1 MAHGAPCGPCH
12 PETIP
17 RHVFSKNFAHPSAP
31 SAPQSL
37 PSDAPIPAR
46 NAQVHHPFL
55 VKLGVVYCWNYMDL
69 PQKDAEG
76 FLFIRLGCLFVYY
89 SNVFEEVE
97 FTTEN

>member
-1 MAHGAPCGPCH
+1 
-12 PETIP
+12 
-17 RHVFSKNFAHPSAP
+17 
-31 SAPQSL
+31 
-37 PSDAPIPAR
+37 
-46 NAQVHHPFL
+46 
-55 VKLGVVYCWNYMDL
+55 MDL